1 MSKKNNKKNNKKNF
15 KNNMQNTPA
24 KAEGT
29 KKEESKVP
37 TKKEVA
43 ALNRAKRKAEKK
55 AKEEKKYAAS
65 KARIEARKARK
76 KSIMDKL
83 LDCKKSASPMQNK
96 LTLEQRKEKQ
106 EKQRELS
113 YNRHIAS
120 IKRRCNRMK
129 LDEGTTNAVIDAAK
143 KQWDAAK
150 EYNITMVFVE
160 GSREKLL
167 KFIKDRKNDI
177 KLPCITTSTAFLNN
191 VSKEIVDELR
201 VAMPEATIY
210 QYRVDGKSPFDDV
223 LPFAPKKKSKKKGG
237 EPHSREC
244 SKSRNKNFYAW
255 RKERKAKKLE
265 LLAAKEAAKTDAKPV
280 NKKPTQVK
288 DIKSKS
294 NKKAAQEEY
303 K

>member
-1 MSKKNNKKNNKKNF
+1 MSKKNKKNNKKNF
-15 KNNMQNTPA
+15 KNNIQNTPA
-24 KAEGT
+24 KAEGI

-37 TKKEVA
+37 TKEEVA
-43 ALNRAKRKAEKK
+43 AVNRAKRKAEKK

-83 LDCKKSASPMQNK
+83 LDCKKSASPTQVK

-129 LDEGTTNAVIDAAK
+129 LDEGTTNAVVDAAK

-167 KFIKDRKNDI
+167 KFIKDKDI
-177 KLPCITTSTAFLNN
+177 KLPCITTSTAFLNH
-191 VSKEIVDELR
+191 VSKDIVDELR

-223 LPFAPKKKSKKKGG
+223 LPFTPKEKKSKKGG

-244 SKSRNKNFYAW
+244 SKSRNKNFYNW
-255 RKERKAKKLE
+255 RKERKAIKLA
-265 LLAAKEAAKTDAKPV
+265 LLASKVDAKPV

-288 DIKSKS
+288 EIKPKS
-294 NKKAAQEEY
+294 NKKAA
-303 K
+303 